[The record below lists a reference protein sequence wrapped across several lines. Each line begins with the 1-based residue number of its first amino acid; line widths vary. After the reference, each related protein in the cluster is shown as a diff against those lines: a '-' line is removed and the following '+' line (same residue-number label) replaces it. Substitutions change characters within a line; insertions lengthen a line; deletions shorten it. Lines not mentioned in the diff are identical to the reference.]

1 METVE
6 NVFLLL
12 LSFCLK
18 LYSNM
23 MKLVI
28 GLVKHIFVQKD
39 NNQIIL

>member
-1 METVE
+1 
-6 NVFLLL
+6 
-12 LSFCLK
+12 
-18 LYSNM
+18 M